1 MELYAGSLRYDA
13 RRAIAKGK
21 TRKSKKEK
29 EVTDNDEEDEKKK
42 DLKPYLRV
50 VYPADLNE
58 KYSREDLE
66 TTEENG
72 DGPGQSGENNGTV
85 MYRSEYGGS
94 STRQNGQETP
104 YGYGDTPTPEEDQES
119 KVVVEM
125 DKTGTGWFTTGP
137 VEQRTPKPKAG
148 IGFGRRITT
157 PSVASES
164 DPPSPRPSEISSIN
178 LYTGRRK
185 NLLYIAPDR

>member
-29 EVTDNDEEDEKKK
+29 EVTDDDEEDEKKK

-50 VYPADLNE
+50 VYPSDLNE

-72 DGPGQSGENNGTV
+72 DGQSDDNNGKMT
-85 MYRSEYGGS
+85 YRSEDYGS
-94 STRQNGQETP
+94 STSQSGHETP
-104 YGYGDTPTPEEDQES
+104 YRYGDTPTPEEDQES

-164 DPPSPRPSEISSIN
+164 DPPSPRPSERSSIN
-178 LYTGRRK
+178 LYVGRRK
-185 NLLYIAPDR
+185 DLVYIAPDR